1 MGMADPESVVFIE
14 VPGGTQPMLRVFGLR
29 FRLIWVTL
37 PKSGLRTVVMCS
49 SSWAAKK
56 SWWWRITPSSDQF
69 APLVV

>member
-14 VPGGTQPMLRVFGLR
+14 VPGDTQPMLRVFGPL

-37 PKSGLRTVVMCS
+37 PKSVLRTVILCS
-49 SSWAAKK
+49 SFWAAKK

-69 APLVV
+69 APPVV